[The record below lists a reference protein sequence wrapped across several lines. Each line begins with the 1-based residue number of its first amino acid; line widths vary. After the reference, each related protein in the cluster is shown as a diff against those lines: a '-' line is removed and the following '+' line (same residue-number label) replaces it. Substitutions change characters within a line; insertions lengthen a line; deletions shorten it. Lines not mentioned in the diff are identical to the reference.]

1 MKKIVIKT
9 LAFTLLFLAVST
21 AFSQDK
27 IYKKNEEVIL
37 CKVIEIGEDVIKYTL
52 EETADL
58 AYVLDK
64 AKIEKIVLE
73 NGKEMVFQSKMTDA
87 SLYLGQSKNAF
98 KIGLFSPLTGALN
111 LGYERSI
118 KPGMSLEGSI
128 GLIGLGQ
135 DLDGNNAGG
144 GYLKAGIK
152 FISTPDFELRGMR
165 YSHLLKGFYFRPEVI
180 ISVYQRDIE
189 TFTYNPILGY
199 FEYSDIRKDVIAGA
213 LMLNVGKQ
221 WVMSDVFLV
230 DLFVGVGYGLD
241 NYNSTANRSEGY
253 GPYYHYGFVVGE
265 DIPLAGTIG
274 FKVGFLT
281 K

>member
-1 MKKIVIKT
+1 MKNFVLKT
-9 LAFTLLFLAVST
+9 IAFTLLIFVAST

-27 IYKKNEEVIL
+27 IYKKNDEVIL

-52 EETADL
+52 EETEDL

-64 AKIEKIVLE
+64 AKIEKIVLG
-73 NGKEMVFQSKMTDA
+73 NGKELVFYSKMTDPA
-87 SLYLGQSKNAF
+87 LYSDQSKNAF
-98 KIGLFSPLTGALN
+98 KLGLFSPLTGALN

-118 KPGMSLEGSI
+118 KPGMSMEGTI
-128 GLIGLGQ
+128 GLIGLGR
-135 DLDGNNAGG
+135 DNNGTNPGG

-152 FISTPDFELRGMR
+152 FISTPSFELRGMK

-180 ISVYQRDIE
+180 ISIYQRDVE
-189 TFTYNPILGY
+189 TSSYNPVTGFYGY
-199 FEYSDIRKDVIAGA
+199 SKIRKDVFAGA
-213 LMLNVGKQ
+213 LMLNIGKQ

-230 DLFVGVGYGLD
+230 DLFAGIGYGLD
-241 NYNSTANRSEGY
+241 NFNSSTNGYEY
-253 GPYYHYGFVVGE
+253 GPKSHYGFVLGD